1 MWQKLIA
8 LLRASH
14 FGPTVLVVSITFMV
28 SLTQIP
34 AQHAAEIAL
43 AIFCGQLVV
52 GWTNELVD
60 FSRDKAALRMS
71 KPLVAGTVTERTLK
85 LSLVIA
91 LPGALVISL
100 LSPLGIHGTAFHF
113 LGLLSATA
121 YNLKLK
127 ATIYS
132 VLPYVVSF
140 GTLPWAIYAAT
151 DTHPPMWLV
160 LTFVLLASAFHFLN
174 VLKDLEQ
181 DRTQEVMGLPQV
193 LGRQK
198 SITVAVVLVLLG
210 LIAMTLGHLR
220 F

>member
-1 MWQKLIA
+1 VG
-8 LLRASH
+8 LLKASH
-14 FGPTVLVVSITFMV
+14 FGPTVLVVSITFVV
-28 SLTQIP
+28 SLTQLSV
-34 AQHAAEIAL
+34 QGSAEIA
-43 AIFCGQLVV
+43 AAMFCGQLVV
-52 GWTNELVD
+52 GWTNDLVD
-60 FSRDKAALRMS
+60 FQRDEAALRLN
-71 KPLVAGTVTERTLK
+71 KPLVAGTITETTIKR
-85 LSLVIA
+85 SLTFA
-91 LPGALVISL
+91 FLGAFVISL
-100 LSPLGIHGTAFHF
+100 WSPLGIHGTAFHF

-132 VLPYVVSF
+132 FVPYIVSF
-140 GTLPWAIYAAT
+140 GTLPWAIYSAAG
-151 DTHPPMWLV
+151 THPPMWLV

-198 SITVAVVLVLLG
+198 SIAIAVVLVLLG
-210 LIAMTLGHLR
+210 ISSMTLGHLR